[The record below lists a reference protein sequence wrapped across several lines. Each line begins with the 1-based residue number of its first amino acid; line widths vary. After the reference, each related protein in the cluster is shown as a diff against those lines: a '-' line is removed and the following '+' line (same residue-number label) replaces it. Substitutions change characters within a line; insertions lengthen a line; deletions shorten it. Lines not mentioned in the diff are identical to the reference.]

1 MNAIPNQRGQLRISL
16 QYFVFMRQQLL
27 IHFCKVHAILI
38 ARIAPIQDVPVSII
52 QKSVGVFHG
61 EIIGIFKRYCLGRS
75 IYDFDKAVFVIPD
88 FTFSGFLNLQ
98 QMAAAIVDLACK
110 GTVYVRINVNAAL
123 FAARINMDFGNVI
136 FSGSQSVRQLLL
148 IVADCVNP
156 KKAKCKR
163 QT

>member
-88 FTFSGFLNLQ
+88 FTFSGFLNFQ

-123 FAARINMDFGNVI
+123 FAASHLPRHTS
-136 FSGSQSVRQLLL
+136 FSIPESLPIPFYSIPRYSLHLEYG
-148 IVADCVNP
+148 A
-156 KKAKCKR
+156 
-163 QT
+163 